1 MRSFHL
7 AFTGLLL
14 IMLVQGCGF
23 HLRGVEQAPL
33 PPQLSPM
40 YVSGVD
46 TDIGF
51 GLQLTQVLRSNG
63 VTLVDSID
71 ESEVQLR
78 IQELPL
84 SKQVLS
90 VDKKVR
96 AREYALISK
105 VKFRVD
111 PEEVRGKWEY
121 VQSRRD
127 LVVDPLQV
135 LGSEQEEKHLREE
148 MERELIQLIIP
159 RLRLL
164 HRTR

>member
-1 MRSFHL
+1 MHKLHL
-7 AFTGLLL
+7 WFTTLFL
-14 IMLVQGCGF
+14 IIELQGCGF
-23 HLRGVEQAPL
+23 ALRGIEEAPL
-33 PPQLSPM
+33 PDSLSPM
-40 YVSGVD
+40 YLSGVD
-46 TDIGF
+46 REIGF
-51 GLQLTQVLRSNG
+51 GQELSQVLRSNG
-63 VTLVDSID
+63 VLLVDTLD
-71 ESEVQLR
+71 AEVAHLR
-78 IQELPL
+78 VQELPI

-90 VDKKVR
+90 VDRKVR

-111 PEEVRGKWEY
+111 TNGRVGKWQY

-159 RLRLL
+159 RLRLIGAS
-164 HRTR
+164 

>member
-1 MRSFHL
+1 MRRIHQLFIATLVIL
-7 AFTGLLL
+7 AL
-14 IMLVQGCGF
+14 QACGF
-23 HLRGVEQAPL
+23 KLRGIEDAPL
-33 PPQLSPM
+33 PPGLSPM
-40 YVSGVD
+40 YLTGVD
-46 TDIGF
+46 REIGF
-51 GLQLTQVLRSNG
+51 GQELSQVLSSNG
-63 VTLVDSID
+63 VQLVDSP
-71 ESEVQLR
+71 EKSAVQLR
-78 IQELPL
+78 IEELPL

-111 PEEVRGKWEY
+111 RDGSTGKWQY

-135 LGSEQEEKHLREE
+135 LGSEQEEKHLVEE

-159 RLRLL
+159 RLRLIE
-164 HRTR
+164 TE